1 VIRKCRPKKVCR
13 KKCQNIKF
21 EQNKQNFPL
30 KKGYLKHSKSHKMRL
45 ITVHSLR
52 HACLRGLVLVLSWW
66 C

>member
-30 KKGYLKHSKSHKMRL
+30 KKGLFETLKKS
-45 ITVHSLR
+45 
-52 HACLRGLVLVLSWW
+52 
-66 C
+66 